1 MPFNWPFYGNLRRKP
16 KKNFKKTKK
25 SDKKPKTLLCS
36 TDNKVYLHGCGAQKG
51 RNESRFADTGK
62 KCDLE
67 LFCSESS
74 GLFFVLLFLLPTRQK
89 KVSVGIFYSFH
100 SERLREEEIPIG
112 EIVATIQPFPL
123 QVWILDGES
132 SVQENSPFRR
142 WRKERSNS
150 ALATLL
156 CGPSVKIDV
165 FSIAHRAPTFRSMLA
180 CLTWPFEKE
189 TFHRKAF

>member
-1 MPFNWPFYGNLRRKP
+1 MSFFPDKARQS
-16 KKNFKKTKK
+16 KNQKHCCAVQTTKYTSK
-25 SDKKPKTLLCS
+25 GVGHK
-36 TDNKVYLHGCGAQKG
+36 KG

-89 KVSVGIFYSFH
+89 KVSVGLFYAFH
-100 SERLREEEIPIG
+100 SERLREEEILIG

-132 SVQENSPFRR
+132 NSPFRR